1 MIVFPESIN
10 AIPKSDPEDAFR
22 IIEDYIRY
30 MCQRTDWAI
39 SNVGKTVS
47 AAGVSSTE
55 TYMLLQTLQNTV
67 SALQSTVNSQ
77 GSSISALLQ
86 SVTTLGNDYAEL
98 DGRVSK
104 TETKYAALEKRMA
117 DAEAKYTA
125 LEKRVGETE
134 TKYAALEQRVTAL
147 ENSGQEGT

>member
-10 AIPKSDPEDAFR
+10 AIPKSNPEDAFR

-98 DGRVSK
+98 AGRVSK
-104 TETKYAALEKRMA
+104 MES
-117 DAEAKYTA
+117 KYTA
-125 LEKRVGETE
+125 LELRVGETE
-134 TKYAALEQRVTAL
+134 KKYAALEQRVTAL
-147 ENSGQEGT
+147 ENSGQEVL

>member
-22 IIEDYIRY
+22 IIENYIRY

-98 DGRVSK
+98 AGRVSK
-104 TETKYAALEKRMA
+104 MES
-117 DAEAKYTA
+117 KYTA
-125 LEKRVGETE
+125 LELRMGETE
-134 TKYAALEQRVTAL
+134 KKYAALEQRVTAL
-147 ENSGQEGT
+147 ENSGQEVL

>member
-98 DGRVSK
+98 AGRVSK
-104 TETKYAALEKRMA
+104 T
-117 DAEAKYTA
+117 EAKYTA
-125 LEKRVGETE
+125 LELRVGETE
-134 TKYAALEQRVTAL
+134 KKYAALEQRVAAL
-147 ENSGQEGT
+147 ENSGQEVL

>member
-10 AIPKSDPEDAFR
+10 AIPKSNPEDAFR

-47 AAGVSSTE
+47 AAGVS
-55 TYMLLQTLQNTV
+55 YMLLQTLQNTV

-98 DGRVSK
+98 AGRVSK
-104 TETKYAALEKRMA
+104 T
-117 DAEAKYTA
+117 EAKYTA
-125 LEKRVGETE
+125 LELRVGETE
-134 TKYAALEQRVTAL
+134 KKYAALEQRVAAL
-147 ENSGQEGT
+147 ENSGQEVL

>member
-1 MIVFPESIN
+1 VIVFPESIN
-10 AIPKSDPEDAFR
+10 AIPKSNPEDAFR

-86 SVTTLGNDYAEL
+86 SATTLGNDYAEL
-98 DGRVSK
+98 AGRVSK
-104 TETKYAALEKRMA
+104 T
-117 DAEAKYTA
+117 EAKYTA
-125 LEKRVGETE
+125 LELRVGETE
-134 TKYAALEQRVTAL
+134 KKYAALEQRVAAL
-147 ENSGQEGT
+147 ENSGQEVL

>member
-98 DGRVSK
+98 AGRVSK
-104 TETKYAALEKRMA
+104 MES
-117 DAEAKYTA
+117 KYTA
-125 LEKRVGETE
+125 LELRVGETE
-134 TKYAALEQRVTAL
+134 KKYAALEQRVTAL
-147 ENSGQEGT
+147 ENSGQEVP

>member
-98 DGRVSK
+98 AGRVSK
-104 TETKYAALEKRMA
+104 T
-117 DAEAKYTA
+117 EAKYTA
-125 LEKRVGETE
+125 LEQRVGETE
-134 TKYAALEQRVTAL
+134 KKYAALEQRVTAL
-147 ENSGQEGT
+147 ENSGQEVL

>member
-10 AIPKSDPEDAFR
+10 AIPKSDPEEAFR

-98 DGRVSK
+98 AGRVSK
-104 TETKYAALEKRMA
+104 VES
-117 DAEAKYTA
+117 KYTA
-125 LEKRVGETE
+125 LELRVGETE
-134 TKYAALEQRVTAL
+134 KKYAALEQRVTAL
-147 ENSGQEGT
+147 ENSGQEVL

>member
-22 IIEDYIRY
+22 IIENYIRY

-98 DGRVSK
+98 AGRVSK
-104 TETKYAALEKRMA
+104 MES
-117 DAEAKYTA
+117 KYTA
-125 LEKRVGETE
+125 LELRMGETE
-134 TKYAALEQRVTAL
+134 KKYAALEQRVAAL
-147 ENSGQEGT
+147 ENSGQEVL

>member
-10 AIPKSDPEDAFR
+10 AIPKSNPEDAFR

-39 SNVGKTVS
+39 SNVGKTVNE
-47 AAGVSSTE
+47 AGVSSTE

-98 DGRVSK
+98 AGRVSK
-104 TETKYAALEKRMA
+104 TESKYTALEKRTA
-117 DAEAKYTA
+117 DTETKCTA

-134 TKYAALEQRVTAL
+134 KKYAALEQRVTAL
-147 ENSGQEGT
+147 ENSGQEVL

>member
-10 AIPKSDPEDAFR
+10 AIPKSNPEDAFR
-22 IIEDYIRY
+22 IIENYIRY

-98 DGRVSK
+98 AGRVSK
-104 TETKYAALEKRMA
+104 TESKYTALEKRTA
-117 DAEAKYTA
+117 DTETKCTA
-125 LEKRVGETE
+125 LEKRVGEME
-134 TKYAALEQRVTAL
+134 KKYAALEQRVTAL
-147 ENSGQEGT
+147 ENSGQEVL

>member
-10 AIPKSDPEDAFR
+10 AIPKSNPEDAFR
-22 IIEDYIRY
+22 IIENYIRY

-98 DGRVSK
+98 AGRVSK
-104 TETKYAALEKRMA
+104 MES
-117 DAEAKYTA
+117 KYTA
-125 LEKRVGETE
+125 LELRVGEME
-134 TKYAALEQRVTAL
+134 KKYAALEQRVTAL
-147 ENSGQEGT
+147 ENSGQEVL

>member
-22 IIEDYIRY
+22 IIENYIRY

-98 DGRVSK
+98 AGRVSK
-104 TETKYAALEKRMA
+104 T
-117 DAEAKYTA
+117 EAKYTA
-125 LEKRVGETE
+125 LELRVGETE
-134 TKYAALEQRVTAL
+134 KKYAALEQRVTAL
-147 ENSGQEGT
+147 ENSGQEVL

>member
-10 AIPKSDPEDAFR
+10 AIPKSDPEEAFR

-98 DGRVSK
+98 AGRVSK
-104 TETKYAALEKRMA
+104 VES
-117 DAEAKYTA
+117 KYTA
-125 LEKRVGETE
+125 LELRVGETE
-134 TKYAALEQRVTAL
+134 KNYAALEQRVTAL
-147 ENSGQEGT
+147 ENSGQEVL

>member
-10 AIPKSDPEDAFR
+10 TIPKSDPENAFR

-98 DGRVSK
+98 AGRVSK
-104 TETKYAALEKRMA
+104 VES
-117 DAEAKYTA
+117 KYTA
-125 LEKRVGETE
+125 LELRVGETE
-134 TKYAALEQRVTAL
+134 KNYAALEQRVTAL
-147 ENSGQEGT
+147 ENSGQEVL

>member
-98 DGRVSK
+98 AGRVSK
-104 TETKYAALEKRMA
+104 MES
-117 DAEAKYTA
+117 KYTA
-125 LEKRVGETE
+125 LELRMGETE
-134 TKYAALEQRVTAL
+134 KKYAALEQRVTAL
-147 ENSGQEGT
+147 ENSGQEVL

>member
-86 SVTTLGNDYAEL
+86 SVTTLGTDYAEL
-98 DGRVSK
+98 AGRVSK
-104 TETKYAALEKRMA
+104 MES
-117 DAEAKYTA
+117 KYTA
-125 LEKRVGETE
+125 LELRVGETE
-134 TKYAALEQRVTAL
+134 KKYAALEQRVTAL
-147 ENSGQEGT
+147 ENSGQEVL

>member
-22 IIEDYIRY
+22 IIENYIRY

-98 DGRVSK
+98 AGRVSK
-104 TETKYAALEKRMA
+104 TES
-117 DAEAKYTA
+117 KYTA
-125 LEKRVGETE
+125 LELRVGETE
-134 TKYAALEQRVTAL
+134 KKYAALEQRVTAL
-147 ENSGQEGT
+147 ENSGQEVL

>member
-10 AIPKSDPEDAFR
+10 AIPKSDPENAFR

-98 DGRVSK
+98 AGRVSK
-104 TETKYAALEKRMA
+104 T
-117 DAEAKYTA
+117 EAKYTA
-125 LEKRVGETE
+125 LELRVGETE
-134 TKYAALEQRVTAL
+134 KKYAALEQRVTAL
-147 ENSGQEGT
+147 ENSGQEVL

>member
-22 IIEDYIRY
+22 IIENYIRY

-98 DGRVSK
+98 AGRVSK
-104 TETKYAALEKRMA
+104 MES
-117 DAEAKYTA
+117 KYTA
-125 LEKRVGETE
+125 LELRVGETE
-134 TKYAALEQRVTAL
+134 KKYAALEQRVTAL
-147 ENSGQEGT
+147 ENSGQEVL

>member
-98 DGRVSK
+98 AGRVSK
-104 TETKYAALEKRMA
+104 MES
-117 DAEAKYTA
+117 KYTA
-125 LEKRVGETE
+125 LELRVGEME
-134 TKYAALEQRVTAL
+134 KKYTALEQRVTAL
-147 ENSGQEGT
+147 ENSGQEVL

>member
-98 DGRVSK
+98 AGRVSK
-104 TETKYAALEKRMA
+104 MES
-117 DAEAKYTA
+117 KYTA
-125 LEKRVGETE
+125 LELRVGETE
-134 TKYAALEQRVTAL
+134 KKYAALEQRVTAL
-147 ENSGQEGT
+147 ENSGQEVL

>member
-10 AIPKSDPEDAFR
+10 AIPKSNPEDAFR

-98 DGRVSK
+98 AGRVSK
-104 TETKYAALEKRMA
+104 T
-117 DAEAKYTA
+117 EAKYTA
-125 LEKRVGETE
+125 LELRVGETE
-134 TKYAALEQRVTAL
+134 KKYATLEQRVAAL
-147 ENSGQEGT
+147 ENSGQEVL

>member
-98 DGRVSK
+98 TGRVSK
-104 TETKYAALEKRMA
+104 TES
-117 DAEAKYTA
+117 KYTA
-125 LEKRVGETE
+125 LEQRVGETE
-134 TKYAALEQRVTAL
+134 KKYAALEQRVAAL
-147 ENSGQEGT
+147 ENSGQEVL

>member
-98 DGRVSK
+98 AGRVSK
-104 TETKYAALEKRMA
+104 MES
-117 DAEAKYTA
+117 KYTA
-125 LEKRVGETE
+125 LELRMGETE
-134 TKYAALEQRVTAL
+134 KKYAALEQRVAAL
-147 ENSGQEGT
+147 ENSGQEVL

>member
-10 AIPKSDPEDAFR
+10 AIPKSNPEDAFR

-98 DGRVSK
+98 ASRVSK
-104 TETKYAALEKRMA
+104 T
-117 DAEAKYTA
+117 EAKYTA
-125 LEKRVGETE
+125 LELRVGETE
-134 TKYAALEQRVTAL
+134 KKYAALEQRVAAL
-147 ENSGQEGT
+147 ENSGQEVL

>member
-30 MCQRTDWAI
+30 MCQRTEWAI

-98 DGRVSK
+98 AGRVSK
-104 TETKYAALEKRMA
+104 MESKH
-117 DAEAKYTA
+117 TA
-125 LEKRVGETE
+125 LELRMGETE
-134 TKYAALEQRVTAL
+134 EKYAALEQRVTAL
-147 ENSGQEGT
+147 ENSGQEVL

>member
-98 DGRVSK
+98 AGRVSK
-104 TETKYAALEKRMA
+104 MES
-117 DAEAKYTA
+117 KYTA
-125 LEKRVGETE
+125 LELRMGETE
-134 TKYAALEQRVTAL
+134 EKYAALEQRVTAL
-147 ENSGQEGT
+147 ENSGQEVL

>member
-10 AIPKSDPEDAFR
+10 AIPKSDPENAFR

-98 DGRVSK
+98 AGRVSK
-104 TETKYAALEKRMA
+104 TES
-117 DAEAKYTA
+117 KYTA
-125 LEKRVGETE
+125 LELRMGETE
-134 TKYAALEQRVTAL
+134 KKYAALEQRVAAL
-147 ENSGQEGT
+147 ENSGQEVL

>member
-98 DGRVSK
+98 TGRVSK
-104 TETKYAALEKRMA
+104 MESKYTALEKRTA
-117 DAEAKYTA
+117 DTETKCTA

-134 TKYAALEQRVTAL
+134 KKYAALEQRVTAL
-147 ENSGQEGT
+147 ENSGQEVL

>member
-10 AIPKSDPEDAFR
+10 AIPKSDPENAFR

-98 DGRVSK
+98 AGRVSK
-104 TETKYAALEKRMA
+104 T
-117 DAEAKYTA
+117 EAKYTA
-125 LEKRVGETE
+125 LELRVGETE
-134 TKYAALEQRVTAL
+134 KKYAALEQRVAAL
-147 ENSGQEGT
+147 ENSGQEVL

>member
-22 IIEDYIRY
+22 IIENYIRY

-98 DGRVSK
+98 AGRVSK
-104 TETKYAALEKRMA
+104 T
-117 DAEAKYTA
+117 EAKYTA
-125 LEKRVGETE
+125 LELRVGETE
-134 TKYAALEQRVTAL
+134 KKYAALEQRVAAL
-147 ENSGQEGT
+147 ENSGQEVL

>member
-98 DGRVSK
+98 TGRVSK
-104 TETKYAALEKRMA
+104 TESKYTALEKRTA
-117 DAEAKYTA
+117 DTETKCTA
-125 LEKRVGETE
+125 LEKRVGEME
-134 TKYAALEQRVTAL
+134 KKYAALEQRVAAL
-147 ENSGQEGT
+147 ENSGQEVL

>member
-10 AIPKSDPEDAFR
+10 AIPKSDPEEAFR

-77 GSSISALLQ
+77 GSSKMES
-86 SVTTLGNDYAEL
+86 
-98 DGRVSK
+98 
-104 TETKYAALEKRMA
+104 
-117 DAEAKYTA
+117 KYTA
-125 LEKRVGETE
+125 LELRVGETE
-134 TKYAALEQRVTAL
+134 KKYAALEQRVTAL
-147 ENSGQEGT
+147 ENSGQEVL

>member
-10 AIPKSDPEDAFR
+10 AIPKSNPEDAFR

-98 DGRVSK
+98 AGRVSK
-104 TETKYAALEKRMA
+104 T
-117 DAEAKYTA
+117 EAKYTA
-125 LEKRVGETE
+125 LELRVGETE
-134 TKYAALEQRVTAL
+134 KKYAALEQRVAAL
-147 ENSGQEGT
+147 ENSGQEVL

>member
-10 AIPKSDPEDAFR
+10 AIPKSDPENAFR

-55 TYMLLQTLQNTV
+55 TYMLLQCLQNTV

-98 DGRVSK
+98 AGRVSK
-104 TETKYAALEKRMA
+104 TES
-117 DAEAKYTA
+117 KYTA
-125 LEKRVGETE
+125 LELRMGETE
-134 TKYAALEQRVTAL
+134 KKYAALEQRVAAL
-147 ENSGQEGT
+147 ENSGQEVL

>member
-10 AIPKSDPEDAFR
+10 AIPKSNPEDAFR

-98 DGRVSK
+98 AGRVSK
-104 TETKYAALEKRMA
+104 T
-117 DAEAKYTA
+117 EAKYTA
-125 LEKRVGETE
+125 LELRVGETE
-134 TKYAALEQRVTAL
+134 KKYAALELRVAAL
-147 ENSGQEGT
+147 ENSGQEVL

>member
-10 AIPKSDPEDAFR
+10 AIPKSNPEDAFR

-86 SVTTLGNDYAEL
+86 SVTTLGTDYAEL
-98 DGRVSK
+98 AGRVSK
-104 TETKYAALEKRMA
+104 T
-117 DAEAKYTA
+117 EAKYTA
-125 LEKRVGETE
+125 LELRVGETE
-134 TKYAALEQRVTAL
+134 KKYAALEQRVAAL
-147 ENSGQEGT
+147 ENSGQEVL

>member
-22 IIEDYIRY
+22 IIENYIRY

-98 DGRVSK
+98 AGRVSK
-104 TETKYAALEKRMA
+104 AESKYTALEKRTA
-117 DAEAKYTA
+117 DTETKCTA
-125 LEKRVGETE
+125 LEKRVGEME
-134 TKYAALEQRVTAL
+134 KKYAALEQRVTAL
-147 ENSGQEGT
+147 ENSGQEVL

>member
-10 AIPKSDPEDAFR
+10 AIPKSNPEDAFR
-22 IIEDYIRY
+22 IIENYIRY

-98 DGRVSK
+98 AGRVSK
-104 TETKYAALEKRMA
+104 TE
-117 DAEAKYTA
+117 AKCTA
-125 LEKRVGETE
+125 LELRVGETE
-134 TKYAALEQRVTAL
+134 KKYAALEQRVAAL
-147 ENSGQEGT
+147 ENSGQEVL